1 MKAQLHTPMLIAALA
16 ATALTAYSSQA
27 TTLISNTFGQRSFW
41 DPSVWLPA
49 QTPGPGDTVRI
60 GNVTPEL
67 FLGDFAAFPAQSGQ
81 ISRIHFDATFMQQT
95 LHWESKLTGGQ
106 SGGLSFSQDDPADFG
121 VGIRIGR
128 TSEPSGNQVI
138 FINAENSQAEAMN
151 IHIGGGPFSDGGSRD
166 GLQLF
171 GAATNFYA
179 DNVILDSF
187 GRTQLLIGGTKL
199 VVNRLTVAT
208 AIDGQ
213 VLVAG
218 GTLTA
223 TEASLTNSSPGT
235 SQVPLVVGNGSSAT
249 IDTLTFQAIGLGS
262 ESTIQIGSTV
272 PAFGG
277 GGTASFG
284 NVSAFATGGGT
295 AKFVVDGGDG
305 MSSLGITRLNGTAS
319 GGTLELRAINGGH
332 LAIAQANLYNDS
344 PTTPGQLNILVDGAG
359 SQLIGG
365 AGSKLFPGT
374 IDVVHGSATLD
385 FSNGGACVDCE
396 LHVGSA
402 GDARISGD
410 STIDF
415 TRIKMSGRDTL
426 LSSGPANAT
435 ITKSLKTSGAP
446 DVITGSVNV
455 DSDFVLHDDGS
466 KLGGDL
472 SFIPGPPGPPGPPVP
487 APPPTAGSHLT
498 LELGSRLRIGGVP
511 VLNEVPFL
519 AIGKLGEVTLDATSS
534 VFIGDPLA
542 TPSYVPGKITLATG
556 GSIYGNGVIN
566 GIGFPSDTHPT
577 VLNTG
582 GRLHPGFSPG
592 KLTID
597 GQYIQQDGELE
608 LEIGGSNAG
617 EYDVLDAS
625 QGAQFL
631 GGTIRIVLLNNFV
644 AVNGTRFDFFGSSG
658 LNFFDPSLSII
669 DETGLGLVFNFSTG
683 AATIGAPVPLP
694 PTAPLFALGC
704 FGLLGIGWR
713 RQHGRVLAA
722 NSRVP
727 D

>member
-1 MKAQLHTPMLIAALA
+1 MKAPFHTPMLMAALA

-60 GNVTPEL
+60 GNVAPEL

-81 ISRIHFDATFMQQT
+81 ISRIHFDGTSAIQS

-121 VGIRIGR
+121 VGIRIGGR
-128 TSEPSGNQVI
+128 TLFVPSQNQAI
-138 FINAENSQAEAMN
+138 FFNAENSQAEAMN
-151 IHIGGGPFSDGGSRD
+151 IRIGGGPFSDRDSSD
-166 GLQLF
+166 GLTLCCTAPTF
-171 GAATNFYA
+171 FYA
-179 DNVILDSF
+179 DNVILDSA

-208 AIDGQ
+208 AIDGR

-272 PAFGG
+272 PALRG

-284 NVSAFATGGGT
+284 DVSAFATGGGT

-305 MSSLGITRLNGTAS
+305 VSSLVMKTLS
-319 GGTLELRAINGGH
+319 GAGDGGGKLELQAVNGGH
-332 LAIAQANLYNDS
+332 LTIKQATLANS
-344 PTTPGQLNILVDGAG
+344 PSTPGQLNILIDGAR

-365 AGSKLFPGT
+365 AGSAPLPGS
-374 IDVVHGSATLD
+374 IDVLNGAVKLD

-396 LHVGSA
+396 LHVDAA
-402 GDARISGD
+402 GDATVSGD
-410 STIDF
+410 STIEF
-415 TRIKMSGRDTL
+415 TRIKMNGRDRL
-426 LSSGPANAT
+426 FASGPTSGT
-435 ITKSLKTSGAP
+435 ITKSAKTGGAP
-446 DVITGSVNV
+446 EVIAGSVNV
-455 DSDFVLHDDGS
+455 DSNFVLHADGS

-472 SFIPGPPGPPGPPVP
+472 SFIPAPPGPPVP

-511 VLNEVPFL
+511 VLNEAPFL

-582 GRLHPGFSPG
+582 GTLHPGFSPG

-608 LEIGGSNAG
+608 LEIGGPNPG

-727 D
+727 G